1 MAISGIS
8 FAGAYQTTMPAQKV
22 QQNNQLNKEQYEAER
37 KKNNQHVID
46 HENQHLAAA
55 GQFAFGGIHID
66 YDENGWA
73 TGGHVNVKMPT
84 LDKSN
89 PEKTVH
95 HAQTIMKSAM
105 APSDP
110 SDQDYKVY
118 SQASRVMFQAQQ
130 LLAQNKQGNN
140 NSNQKSAQKA

>member
-1 MAISGIS
+1 MAIGAIN
-8 FAGAYQTTMPAQKV
+8 FAGTYQTVPAQKAQKND
-22 QQNNQLNKEQYEAER
+22 QQVNQQYEAEK

-55 GQFAFGGIHID
+55 GQYADGGIHID
-66 YDENGWA
+66 YDANGWA

-84 LDKSN
+84 LDKN
-89 PEKTVH
+89 DPQKTVN
-95 HAQTIMKSAM
+95 HAQTIMRSAM
-105 APSDP
+105 APEDP

-118 SQASRVMFQAQQ
+118 SEASRVMFQAQQ

-140 NSNQKSAQKA
+140 SSAPKSA